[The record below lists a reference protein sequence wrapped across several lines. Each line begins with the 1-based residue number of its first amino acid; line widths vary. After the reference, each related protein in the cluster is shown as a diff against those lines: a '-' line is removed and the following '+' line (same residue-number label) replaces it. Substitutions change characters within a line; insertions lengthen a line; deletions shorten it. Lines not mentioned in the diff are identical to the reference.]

1 MKKQSYV
8 ILIIS
13 FIIILD
19 QITKFFVLRFIGP
32 LDSVEIFP
40 FLHIV
45 HVKNTGAAFGMFK
58 EFGSTFFIIISIFAI
73 FFVTYL
79 LRKGAYNYIGLSLII
94 GGATGN
100 LIDRI
105 LYGEVIDFI
114 DFSIGNYH
122 WYTFN
127 IADYA
132 LTVGIIIIL
141 ITTLIGKRP

>member
-45 HVKNTGAAFGMFK
+45 NVKNTGAAFGMFK
-58 EFGSTFFIIISIFAI
+58 EFGSTFFIIISILAI

-127 IADYA
+127 IADSA